1 MLRVFLLFGVNMTQ
15 WLALEQANI
24 TIIQAC
30 ATGTVQQYINDS
42 NECTLAQKLKLQKI
56 VNITINTGK

>member
-1 MLRVFLLFGVNMTQ
+1 MTQ
-15 WLALEQANI
+15 GIALEQANI
-24 TIIQAC
+24 TRIQAG

-42 NECTLAQKLKLQKI
+42 NECTLDQKLKLQNR